1 MLRIDRKLLAVA
13 VVLALGV
20 PCLTARAA
28 IIAKPKPEPVAANA
42 VVGVVVTDTD
52 PQSLLQARRA
62 PGSLESG
69 PFDGPKTLQ
78 LYIIAVYDRTK
89 LGDIGFDQ
97 VAKFVLPDG
106 NVYETRIDPVDPSG
120 LRGSVLRGDLAP
132 HPVETLPVMRARR
145 LARALPAGMLT
156 SRQLKNAAL
165 VSIPL
170 PVSGTWVTSHGLYGT
185 WQVEISAMKDGK
197 VLSSNA
203 TSFTIEAGR

>member
-20 PCLTARAA
+20 PCFTARAA

-62 PGSLESG
+62 PGSLEAG

-132 HPVETLPVMRARR
+132 HPVETLPVMRAKR
-145 LARALPAGMLT
+145 LARALPTGMLT